1 MTSRTDHRL
10 IASNNKINELIQLT
24 KLVQF
29 SGGKLLR
36 QSIEKHLVRIN
47 KTRQVSDKPDLSDEL
62 LGREVCLAV
71 ADVLD
76 AFVRAEVIAEDP
88 RERNVIRSNVVR
100 ANAANSNKYF

>member
-1 MTSRTDHRL
+1 VTSRTDHRL

-29 SGGKLLR
+29 SGGKLL
-36 QSIEKHLVRIN
+36 IEKHLVLIN
-47 KTRQVSDKPDLSDEL
+47 KIRQVSDKPDLSDEL

-76 AFVRAEVIAEDP
+76 AFVGAEVIAEDP